1 VAARVSDSAIAQ
13 GAAGKSAGLSLK
25 ELAVVALLGA
35 AVGTAFETL
44 RPSAVKTE
52 KPADAGAAPP
62 SEPSTLYD
70 LPPVITNLGSP
81 QDTWIRFEGS
91 IVFDPKTLPH
101 PEAIAGEIGDDF
113 LAYLRT
119 VTLKQLEGPVG
130 LQSIRQDP
138 KERAATRSGGKVR
151 ELVIRTL
158 VVQ

>member
-1 VAARVSDSAIAQ
+1 MSDPAIAQ
-13 GAAGKSAGLSLK
+13 AAAGAGGGLSLK
-25 ELAVVALLGA
+25 ELAIVVLLGA
-35 AVGTAFETL
+35 AVGAGFETMH
-44 RPSAVKTE
+44 PSAVK
-52 KPADAGAAPP
+52 ADRPVESAAAPP

-81 QDTWIRFEGS
+81 QDVWIRFEGS
-91 IVFDPKTLPH
+91 IVFDPKTLSH

-119 VTLKQLEGPVG
+119 VSLKQLEGPIG
-130 LQSIRQDP
+130 LQNIREDL

>member
-1 VAARVSDSAIAQ
+1 MAPLSAQPSRRRVRAQRRRRSLPRSA
-13 GAAGKSAGLSLK
+13 
-25 ELAVVALLGA
+25 
-35 AVGTAFETL
+35 
-44 RPSAVKTE
+44 
-52 KPADAGAAPP
+52 AAPP

-81 QDTWIRFEGS
+81 QDTWVRFEGS

-101 PEAIAGEIGDDF
+101 PEAVAGEIGDDF

-119 VTLKQLEGPVG
+119 VSLKQLEGPIG
-130 LQSIRQDP
+130 LQNIREDL
-138 KERAATRSGGKVR
+138 KERAATRSGGRVR

>member
-1 VAARVSDSAIAQ
+1 MSDSVVAQSDAAR
-13 GAAGKSAGLSLK
+13 GAGWSLK
-25 ELAVVALLGA
+25 ELAIVVLLGA
-35 AVGTAFETL
+35 TIGGAFEAV
-44 RPSAVKTE
+44 RPGEVK
-52 KPADAGAAPP
+52 KPGEAAAPATA
-62 SEPSTLYD
+62 EPSTLYD

-81 QDTWIRFEGS
+81 QDIWIRFEGS

-119 VTLKQLEGPVG
+119 VSLKQLEGPIG
-130 LQSIRQDP
+130 LQNIRQDL

>member
-1 VAARVSDSAIAQ
+1 MSDSAIAQ
-13 GAAGKSAGLSLK
+13 SAAARGAGLPLK
-25 ELAVVALLGA
+25 DLAIVVMLGA
-35 AVGTAFETL
+35 AVGGAFEALCPTD
-44 RPSAVKTE
+44 VK
-52 KPADAGAAPP
+52 KPAEAAAAPP

-81 QDTWIRFEGS
+81 QDIWVRFEGS

-101 PEAIAGEIGDDF
+101 PEAIAAEIGDDF

-119 VTLKQLEGPVG
+119 VSLKQLEGPIG
-130 LQSIRQDP
+130 LQNIRQDL